1 MSSAYSTFGGPPA
14 QRCLRCG
21 MPLPPNVVTC
31 VNCGTYNPVAQSGAS
46 LEQGQVQW
54 GGSQPQTS
62 FGGGQYSETQWG
74 QTPVSP
80 PQSNQW
86 GQPTAQSQN
95 NTFGAPYTPQ
105 SSSPPNNFYPMPGQ
119 NQESNYNNYYAAP
132 QQNAY
137 YSSPTTTH
145 EGYGAANLNG
155 YTPVGYDQAP
165 QQKRG
170 PKVGL
175 IVGIVLLL
183 ILLVGGAFAGYL
195 YVKKHN
201 QNSNATNATPSV
213 VSTPTVTPL
222 FSDPFVNNN
231 TGWDLS
237 SLPGKFSVKVGGGS
251 MVLED
256 DDNKLLPEILPGKS
270 LTDFRL
276 DVNAI
281 LTKGDPS
288 NGYGVM
294 IREASIQGGDL
305 GTYYRF
311 ELYGDGSYAI
321 FKGSLDATG
330 QSKSNT
336 VQTYTVNG
344 AIAKAGNVNHITI
357 IAKGPTMT
365 LVVNGQTV
373 YTYTDNNYKSGSIA
387 LFISNLPG
395 LTSGAQATFTKL
407 AVFPAPK

>member
-1 MSSAYSTFGGPPA
+1 MNRDKFNGEVRNLRLHLVVDNIQRHNGGKLLYLLHKATSGDNPLHNLKITPSAHLIHLNLRLLLTISI
-14 QRCLRCG
+14 QCLDKIK
-21 MPLPPNVVTC
+21 
-31 VNCGTYNPVAQSGAS
+31 Q
-46 LEQGQVQW
+46 
-54 GGSQPQTS
+54 
-62 FGGGQYSETQWG
+62 
-74 QTPVSP
+74 
-80 PQSNQW
+80 
-86 GQPTAQSQN
+86 
-95 NTFGAPYTPQ
+95 
-105 SSSPPNNFYPMPGQ
+105 
-119 NQESNYNNYYAAP
+119 SNYNNYYAAP

-137 YSSPTTTH
+137 YSSPTTTY
-145 EGYGAANLNG
+145 EGYGTANLNG

-276 DVNAI
+276 DVNAT

-373 YTYTDNNYKSGSIA
+373 YTYTDDNYKSGSIA

-395 LTSGAQATFTKL
+395 LTSGAQATFTKSGS
-407 AVFPAPK
+407 FPRT